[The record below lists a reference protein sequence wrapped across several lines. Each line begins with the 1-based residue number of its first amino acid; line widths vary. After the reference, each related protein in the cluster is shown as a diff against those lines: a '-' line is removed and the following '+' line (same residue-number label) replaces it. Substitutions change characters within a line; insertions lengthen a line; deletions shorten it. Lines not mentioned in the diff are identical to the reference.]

1 MNLLEDEQINT
12 KSKNTKTIMIVI
24 IVLIVFLV
32 IISGVLLYL
41 ITTVENSTIKL
52 NLDGQNKTFADD
64 MFLIEDDKLYI
75 AIRDF
80 GELMGYSSFNGD
92 YKNRRYSENTSD
104 CYISSSDE
112 IASYS
117 LNSNTM
123 YKKVTENED
132 YEYFDLDEPVRF
144 QNNKLYVIAEG
155 MEIGTNCIIDFNPD
169 NNQITV
175 YSLNYLI
182 SLYSPQFPN
191 AAIIADDADFNNKKA
206 LRYGMVV
213 IFNETDGY
221 YGVYS
226 TEGNEI
232 IGPKY
237 TDLQFKEDS
246 KEFTVT
252 TDEGRMGI
260 LSSDGTT
267 KIEPNY
273 NEIKQIS
280 TDLDYYLVSNNDRYG
295 VINHNGNIIIHL
307 EYNQIGVDESRFNS
321 NGIDNPYIL
330 FDNCIPVMQ
339 NNKWGLF
346 DIHGNVIL
354 PVQYDQMGC
363 VVGTQTA
370 EIGNNVLVI
379 PQYEAIVLGQGDK
392 YGIYSALGEEYV
404 QMALDTVYSQ
414 TIAGEEK
421 YYMTFTRQVEENG
434 ELVDRQETYDVDQY
448 FERYVDVTLQNPQTP
463 EINQN
468 SIVTNTTTDTN
479 TTTGTENTNSA
490 ESTVNNAETQ
500 TEGNLNIMDNL
511 V

>member
-52 NLDGQNKTFADD
+52 NLDGQNKTFAED

-132 YEYFDLDEPVRF
+132 YEYFDLEEPVRF

-191 AAIIADDADFNNKKA
+191 AAIIADDADH
-206 LRYGMVV
+206 
-213 IFNETDGY
+213 T
-221 YGVYS
+221 
-226 TEGNEI
+226 
-232 IGPKY
+232 
-237 TDLQFKEDS
+237 
-246 KEFTVT
+246 
-252 TDEGRMGI
+252 I
-260 LSSDGTT
+260 LSADKLSSGEQHIVILVYDLLFESEDDSIFLVDEPELSFHLSWQGEFLPAIK
-267 KIEPNY
+267 KIVD
-273 NEIKQIS
+273 IRKIQCVFATHSAQIFQHQWQIS
-280 TDLDYYLVSNNDRYG
+280 SDL
-295 VINHNGNIIIHL
+295 
-307 EYNQIGVDESRFNS
+307 F
-321 NGIDNPYIL
+321 
-330 FDNCIPVMQ
+330 M
-339 NNKWGLF
+339 
-346 DIHGNVIL
+346 
-354 PVQYDQMGC
+354 
-363 VVGTQTA
+363 
-370 EIGNNVLVI
+370 
-379 PQYEAIVLGQGDK
+379 
-392 YGIYSALGEEYV
+392 
-404 QMALDTVYSQ
+404 SQ
-414 TIAGEEK
+414 K
-421 YYMTFTRQVEENG
+421 H
-434 ELVDRQETYDVDQY
+434 
-448 FERYVDVTLQNPQTP
+448 
-463 EINQN
+463 
-468 SIVTNTTTDTN
+468 
-479 TTTGTENTNSA
+479 
-490 ESTVNNAETQ
+490 
-500 TEGNLNIMDNL
+500 
-511 V
+511 